1 MSRPLRILTGAA
13 ATALASAVITAAPA
27 AATENEYL
35 RQLEPKYP
43 FLSRQQLLDE
53 ASRVC
58 DATGRG
64 MASPDITNMVRKD
77 LSASMALS
85 VDVVGTAIVQFGC

>member
-1 MSRPLRILTGAA
+1 MLRSLHVITAVT

-43 FLSRQQLLDE
+43 FLTRQQLLDA
-53 ASRVC
+53 ASQVC
-58 DATGRG
+58 EATGRG
-64 MASPDITNMVRKD
+64 MVSPDIANMLVKE
-77 LSASMALS
+77 LKASVS
-85 VDVVGTAIVQFGC
+85 VSLDITSTAIVQYGC

>member
-1 MSRPLRILTGAA
+1 MLRPLHVITAVT

-43 FLSRQQLLDE
+43 FLTRQQLLDA

-58 DATGRG
+58 EATGRG
-64 MASPDITNMVRKD
+64 MVSPDIANMLVKE
-77 LSASMALS
+77 LKASMS
-85 VDVVGTAIVQFGC
+85 VSLDITSTAIVQYGC